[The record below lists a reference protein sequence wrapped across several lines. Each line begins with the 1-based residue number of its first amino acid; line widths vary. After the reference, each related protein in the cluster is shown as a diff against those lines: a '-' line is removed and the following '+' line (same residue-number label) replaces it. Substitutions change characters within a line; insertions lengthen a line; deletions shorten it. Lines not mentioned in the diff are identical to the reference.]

1 MTAPSIRKVLIHT
14 LASLAASISLLERT
28 PRAKKAAPSDK
39 MFDQM
44 IADYKAALEQG
55 RAALAA
61 PPQDVMEGIARTV
74 TSELEQMHKDGVQMC
89 MREGETTWR
98 TYHAG
103 FDLSMFAQR
112 ISDAILASGLV
123 MVTHSDEAAIRADER
138 ERCARVAERTSLNSY
153 DAGECRAD
161 IAAAIRAGGA
171 K

>member
-1 MTAPSIRKVLIHT
+1 MTPSIRKAFVHT
-14 LASLAASISLLERT
+14 LASLAAAISLLERT

-44 IADYKAALEQG
+44 ITDYKAALEQG

-61 PPQDVMEGIARTV
+61 PPQDVTEGIARIV
-74 TSELEQMHKDGVQMC
+74 TSELEQMHKEGVPMC

-112 ISDAILASGLV
+112 VSDAILASGLV
-123 MVTHSDEAAIRADER
+123 TAAHPDEAAIRADER
-138 ERCARVAERTSLNSY
+138 ERCAREAEH
-153 DAGECRAD
+153 EK
-161 IAAAIRAGGA
+161 AAREWE
-171 K
+171 

>member
-1 MTAPSIRKVLIHT
+1 MNSPMTTPSIREALIHT

-61 PPQDVMEGIARTV
+61 LPQDVVEGIARIIDPDAFNDLNLMDDLT
-74 TSELEQMHKDGVQMC
+74 TSERHYIKINQPAK
-89 MREGETTWR
+89 RATAIAKAT
-98 TYHAG
+98 
-103 FDLSMFAQR
+103 
-112 ISDAILASGLV
+112 AILASGLV
-123 MVTHSDEAAIRADER
+123 TVTHPDE
-138 ERCARVAERTSLNSY
+138 
-153 DAGECRAD
+153 
-161 IAAAIRAGGA
+161 AAIRAGGA